1 MKKQDI
7 NVYREIQHTSE
18 LAIKAIET
26 ISEKIYDDTF
36 AVQMAGQSLQY
47 SKIRN
52 EAVEELVKAGADI
65 YHGSYMEDMIM
76 KRNIGYHT
84 LLNSSLSK
92 IAELLIN
99 ENNTGIVNME
109 KSLNHNDNIGKKSEL
124 LARKLIETEEKS
136 IANLRHYL

>member
-7 NVYREIQHTSE
+7 NVYREIQHNSE
-18 LAIKAIET
+18 SAIKAIEA
-26 ISEKIYDDTF
+26 ISEKIYDDSL
-36 AVQMAGQSLQY
+36 AVQMTGQSLQF

-65 YHGSYMEDMIM
+65 YHGSYIEDMHM
-76 KRNIGYHT
+76 KRSIGYHT
-84 LLNSSLSK
+84 LLNSSMSK

-99 ENNTGIVNME
+99 ENNNGIVNME
-109 KSLNHNDNIGKKSEL
+109 KSLNHNDNISQKPES

-136 IANLRHYL
+136 IAGLRHFL

>member
-7 NVYREIQHTSE
+7 NLYREIQHTSE
-18 LAIKAIET
+18 SAIKAIET
-26 ISEKIYDDTF
+26 VSEKIYDDTF

-65 YHGSYMEDMIM
+65 YHGSYMEDMVM

-84 LLNSSLSK
+84 LLNSSLSR
-92 IAELLIN
+92 IAEILIN

-109 KSLNHNDNIGKKSEL
+109 RSLNHNDNIGKKSEL